1 VPPWFS
7 LSVPTQSACQEAT
20 VNNDVS
26 TLKRRIEELEEIHR
40 LAQSLS
46 SIVNVYQTLEA
57 IIDCCLKLCRAERG
71 AILLF
76 STSTGESAQTV
87 VRNAEHEHR
96 GIDHVVNSLVAGW
109 VSVHKRPFL
118 TDDVLHEL
126 NFKNPNEQF
135 RQLGASMAIPLMEE
149 GKPFG
154 MIHLVNSR
162 GGERFSEEQLR
173 IVSAIAPLAGQ
184 FILRAKIQEAV
195 FADNQ
200 RLKASLQNA
209 RGIGSL
215 LGVSPLM
222 EEVRNK
228 IAVAGPSSANV
239 LLIGETG
246 TGKEVAAKAIHIH
259 SPRAGKPFVAVN
271 CAAIPATLFES
282 ELFGHEKGS
291 FTGATATMKGKFE
304 QSDGGTLFLDE
315 ISAMPIELQPKLLRV
330 LEERCFCR
338 IGSSDEHKVNVRV
351 VAATNKD
358 LQESVRKNEFREDL
372 YHRLNVIPIHLPT
385 LREHREDI
393 PVLARAFLAE
403 LTGGTK
409 KFDDAAL
416 QFLSGLDWKGNVRE
430 LRNAVERISIFATSP
445 DITPAA
451 IQDTGMVA
459 SVAPSADARS
469 FFLNLLR
476 SNNAKANLLEGVERD
491 LIDLALQ
498 ESHGNA
504 AEAARILGMHRNA
517 LLRRIEK
524 HDLR

>member
-1 VPPWFS
+1 V
-7 LSVPTQSACQEAT
+7 LS
-20 VNNDVS
+20 
-26 TLKRRIEELEEIHR
+26 
-40 LAQSLS
+40 
-46 SIVNVYQTLEA
+46 
-57 IIDCCLKLCRAERG
+57 
-71 AILLF
+71 
-76 STSTGESAQTV
+76 
-87 VRNAEHEHR
+87 
-96 GIDHVVNSLVAGW
+96 
-109 VSVHKRPFL
+109 
-118 TDDVLHEL
+118 EL
-126 NFKNPNEQF
+126 NFKNSNEQL
-135 RQLGASMAIPLMEE
+135 RQHGASMAVPLMSE

-154 MIHLVNSR
+154 MVHLVNSR
-162 GGERFSEEQLR
+162 GGERFTDEQVR

-200 RLKASLQNA
+200 RLKATLQNA
-209 RGIGSL
+209 RGVGSL
-215 LGVSPLM
+215 LGVSKLM

-228 IAVAGPSSANV
+228 ISVAGPSSANV

-246 TGKEVAAKAIHIH
+246 TGKEVAAKAIHVH
-259 SPRAGKPFVAVN
+259 STREDKPFVAVN

-315 ISAMPIELQPKLLRV
+315 ISAMPLDLQPKLLRV

-338 IGSSDEHKVNVRV
+338 VGSSDEHKVNVRV
-351 VAATNKD
+351 IAATNTD
-358 LQESVRKNEFREDL
+358 LLESVRRNEFREDL
-372 YHRLNVIPIHLPT
+372 YHRLNVIPIQLPT
-385 LREHREDI
+385 LRERPEDI

-416 QFLSGLDWKGNVRE
+416 QLLSGFDWKGNVRE
-430 LRNAVERISIFATSP
+430 LRNAVERISIFAKGP

-451 IQDTGMVA
+451 MQESGMAV
-459 SVAPSADARS
+459 SVAPSPDARS
-469 FFLNLLR
+469 FLLHLLR
-476 SNNAKANLLEGVERD
+476 SNDAKANLLEGVERD

-504 AEAARILGMHRNA
+504 AEAARILGVHRNA